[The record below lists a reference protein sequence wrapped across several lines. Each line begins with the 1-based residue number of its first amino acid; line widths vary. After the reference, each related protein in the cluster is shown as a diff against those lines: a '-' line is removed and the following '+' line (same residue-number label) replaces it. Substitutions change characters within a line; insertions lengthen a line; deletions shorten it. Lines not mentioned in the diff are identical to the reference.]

1 MLATLSLLLALS
13 AGETDAPRQPEK
25 PKKVCREAEQAQLGS
40 HIRAGRRCL
49 TPDEWRI
56 EDERRDM
63 LPPTMRVTPDQGDGI
78 PRPERPPL

>member
-1 MLATLSLLLALS
+1 
-13 AGETDAPRQPEK
+13 
-25 PKKVCREAEQAQLGS
+25 
-40 HIRAGRRCL
+40 L